1 MPETTTVLG
10 GVLMVLSLVS
20 TGSAQTSSMIGS
32 LEPGT
37 PIERELA
44 GGQTHEYRIELLS
57 GQYFHVVV
65 DQRGIDVVVALS
77 GPNGN
82 QITEVDS
89 PNGAYGPES
98 LAVVVDTAGTYRVAV
113 RSLEKNVPAGKYEI
127 RVAEL
132 RTATEPDRQ
141 LIQAQAAVAEGK
153 ALLQKPSAASLKR
166 ALEKGGEALA
176 QFQAAGDQSE
186 QVGALDLLA
195 TANWMSGNAKEALGQ
210 MEQLVA
216 LLRKLDKPADLA
228 GALNNLTVLYSTL
241 GAPERAL
248 ETSREALD
256 LVRKLHNRSGE
267 AFVLGNI
274 GNIYFALGEYEKALE
289 YHEQALPLDKELNP
303 AAYPATLGNLG
314 SVYSVLGDHQ
324 KAEEYFEQALAIHHQ
339 TKARNEANDLNSLGL
354 EYTET
359 GQKEKAL
366 DCLQRALALA
376 QATGARD
383 TETSTLHNLGLYYSR
398 QEDHAKALEYYSKAL
413 ANERQIGARNG
424 EATTLNSLGLESM
437 DLRDFK
443 SAAERFQEGLAL
455 ARTLGDRRIE
465 ERLLY
470 DSGHL
475 ALRQD
480 DLPQARTQFEAALAV
495 AEGLRSGVARPELRA
510 SFFSTVQDTFKSY
523 IWTLMALDKARPN
536 EGFDGLALEAAE
548 RGRAR
553 SLLEMLRESRVD
565 IRRGVDGSLRE
576 RESALLRQIDDRAQR
591 SIQLAG
597 SGRDAKQL
605 EVLRQEISGLEN
617 EHQQVQAAIRKSSPS
632 YSALMQPQPLAVAAI
647 QREAIDSDTLLLEY
661 SLSKTHSFL
670 WVAAP
675 GELHSFALP
684 PEEEIETA
692 ARRFYTQLT
701 ARNQRPPGETEQARR
716 ARIRKA
722 DAEVP
727 VAAAGLS
734 KMILEPAAPLLTGKR
749 LVVIADGALEYI
761 PFEALA
767 DPSKS
772 AYLPLLVGHEIV
784 REPSASVLAIQRRE
798 NMGRHPAPRSVAVLA
813 DPVFDSADPRVTGHN
828 PSAPLSDRT
837 LERAATG
844 AGALNSSLR
853 LPRLP
858 FTREEAAAV
867 ISFARGEDG
876 RKALDFD
883 ASLDLAMSPELRNY
897 RIVHFATHGLFLP
910 DNPSLSGLVF
920 SLVDRQG
927 KPARGFLRLADIYN
941 LDLPAELVVL
951 SACQTALGKELKGEG
966 IVGLTRGFMYAGSRR
981 VVASLWKV
989 DDFATAALM
998 KRFYGSMLTGG
1009 HPAPAALREAK
1020 ISLFRQRTWSA
1031 PYFWAAFI
1039 VQGEWK

>member
-1 MPETTTVLG
+1 MAGTVLG
-10 GVLMVLSLVS
+10 GILVAFSLVS
-20 TGSAQTSSMIGS
+20 AGSAQTGSAIGS
-32 LEPGT
+32 LEPGK
-37 PIERELA
+37 PVERELA
-44 GGQTHEYRIELLS
+44 GGQTHKYRIELLA

-65 DQRGIDVVVALS
+65 DQRGIDVVVALL

-82 QITEVDS
+82 QILEVDT

-98 LAVVVDTAGTYRVAV
+98 LAAVVDTAGSYRVAV
-113 RSLEKNVPAGKYEI
+113 RSLDKNVPAGKYEI

-132 RTATEPDRQ
+132 RTATEQDRQ
-141 LIQAQAAVAEGK
+141 RIQAQAAVAEGK
-153 ALLQKPSAASLKR
+153 ELLGTPSAASLKG
-166 ALEKGGEALA
+166 AMEKGGEALA
-176 QFQAAGDQSE
+176 QFRAAGDESG

-195 TANWMSGNAKEALGQ
+195 TANWMSGNAKEALEQ
-210 MEQLVA
+210 MEQMVA
-216 LLRKLDKPADLA
+216 LLRKLGEPGNLA
-228 GALNNLTVLYSTL
+228 AALNNLNILYTSL
-241 GAPERAL
+241 GMPERAL
-248 ETSREALD
+248 DTSREALD
-256 LVRKLHNRSGE
+256 LVRKLHNRGGE

-274 GNIYFALGEYEKALE
+274 GVIYYHLGEYEEALE
-289 YHEQALPLDKELNP
+289 YLEQALPLDKELNP
-303 AAYPATLGNLG
+303 PAYPTALSNLG
-314 SVYSVLGDHQ
+314 SVYAALGDHQ

-339 TKARNEANDLNSLGL
+339 TKNRNEAGDLNSLGL
-354 EYTET
+354 EYIET
-359 GQKEKAL
+359 GQKQKAL
-366 DCLQRALALA
+366 DYLQQALLIA
-376 QATGARD
+376 QATGARE
-383 TETSTLHNLGLYYSR
+383 TETATLHNLGLYYSR

-413 ANERQIGARNG
+413 AIERQIGARHG
-424 EATTLNSLGLESM
+424 EAVTLNSLGQAHM

-443 SAAERFQEGLAL
+443 SAADRFQEGLAL
-455 ARTLGDRRIE
+455 ARALGDRRTE
-465 ERLLY
+465 ERILY
-470 DSGHL
+470 NSGHL
-475 ALRQD
+475 ALRQG

-495 AEGLRSGVARPELRA
+495 AEGLRSGVARQELRA

-523 IWTLMALDKARPN
+523 IWTLMALHAARPN

-553 SLLEMLRESRVD
+553 SLLEMLREARVD

-576 RESALLRQIDDRAQR
+576 RESTLLRQIDDRAQR
-591 SIQLAG
+591 SIQLAS

-605 EVLRQEISGLEN
+605 EALRLEISGLEN
-617 EHQQVQAAIRKSSPS
+617 EHQQVQAAIRKSSPG
-632 YSALMQPQPLAVAAI
+632 YSALMQPQPLAVATI
-647 QREAIDSDTLLLEY
+647 QRETLDSDTLLLEY
-661 SLSKTHSFL
+661 SVSKTHSFL
-670 WVAAP
+670 WVVAP
-675 GELHSFALP
+675 GALHSFALP
-684 PEEEIETA
+684 KEEEIETA
-692 ARRFYTQLT
+692 ARRLYALLT
-701 ARNQRPPGETEQARR
+701 ARNQRPQGETEQARL

-727 VAAAGLS
+727 LAAAGLS
-734 KMILEPAAPLLTGKR
+734 KMILDPAAQLLTGKR

-772 AYLPLLVGHEIV
+772 DYVPLLVGHEIV

-798 NMGRHPAPRSVAVLA
+798 TIDREPAPRSVAVLA
-813 DPVFDSADPRVTGHN
+813 DPVFDSADPRVAGHS

-858 FTREEAAAV
+858 FTRDEAAAV
-867 ISFARGEDG
+867 LSFVRGEDG

-883 ASLDLAMSPELRNY
+883 ASLDTAMSPELRNY

-927 KPARGFLRLADIYN
+927 KPVRGFLRLQDIYN

-951 SACQTALGKELKGEG
+951 SACQTALGKQLKGEG

-989 DDFATAALM
+989 DDFATAELM
-998 KRFYGSMLTGG
+998 KRFYGGMLTGG
-1009 HPAPAALREAK
+1009 HPAAAALREAK
-1020 ISLFRQRTWSA
+1020 ISLFRQGTWSS
-1031 PYFWAAFI
+1031 PYFWAAFV

>member
-10 GVLMVLSLVS
+10 GMLMVLSLVS
-20 TGSAQTSSMIGS
+20 AGSAQTSSMIGS
-32 LEPGT
+32 LEPGK

-44 GGQTHEYRIELLS
+44 GGQTHEYRIELPAS
-57 GQYFHVVV
+57 QYFHVVV
-65 DQRGIDVVVALS
+65 DQRGIDVVVALL
-77 GPNGN
+77 GPDGKE
-82 QITEVDS
+82 ILEVDA
-89 PNGAYGPES
+89 PNGAWGPES

-132 RTATEPDRQ
+132 RTATEQDRK

-153 ALLQKPSAASLKR
+153 ALLEKPAAASLKR

-176 QFQAAGDQSE
+176 QFRAAGDESE
-186 QVGALDLLA
+186 EVGALDLLA
-195 TANWMSGNAKEALGQ
+195 TANWMSGNAKEALEQ

-228 GALNNLTVLYSTL
+228 AALNNLTILYSTL
-241 GAPERAL
+241 GMPERAL
-248 ETSREALD
+248 DTSREALD
-256 LVRKLHNRSGE
+256 LVRKLRNRSGE
-267 AFVLGNI
+267 AFVLGSI
-274 GNIYFALGEYEKALE
+274 GIIYLALGEYEKALE
-289 YHEQALPLDKELNP
+289 YFEQALPLDKELNP
-303 AAYPATLGNLG
+303 AAYPTTLSNLG
-314 SVYSVLGDHQ
+314 SVYAALGDHQ
-324 KAEEYFEQALAIHHQ
+324 KAEEYFEQALSIHHQ
-339 TKARNEANDLNSLGL
+339 TKNRNEAGDLNSLGW
-354 EYTET
+354 EYRET
-359 GQKEKAL
+359 GQKQRAL
-366 DCLQRALALA
+366 DCFQQALVLA
-376 QATGARD
+376 QATGARE
-383 TETSTLHNLGLYYSR
+383 TETSVLHNLGAYYSD
-398 QEDHAKALEYYSKAL
+398 QEDYAKALEYFSKAL

-424 EATTLNSLGLESM
+424 EASTLNSLGLVHLY
-437 DLRDFK
+437 LRDFK
-443 SAAERFQEGLAL
+443 SAAERFDEGLKL
-455 ARTLGDRRIE
+455 ARSLGDRRIE

-470 DSGHL
+470 NSGHL

-495 AEGLRSGVARPELRA
+495 AEGLRYGVARQELRA
-510 SFFSTVQDTFKSY
+510 SFFSTVQDAFKSY

-536 EGFDGLALEAAE
+536 EGFDALALEAAE

-553 SLLEMLRESRVD
+553 SLLEMLREARVD

-576 RESALLRQIDDRAQR
+576 REASLLRQIDDRAQR
-591 SIQLAG
+591 SIQLAS
-597 SGRDAKQL
+597 SGRDPKQL
-605 EVLRQEISGLEN
+605 EALRQEISGLEN
-617 EHQQVQAAIRKSSPS
+617 EHQQVQAAIRKSSPG
-632 YSALMQPQPLAVAAI
+632 YSALMQPQPLALAAI

-670 WVAAP
+670 WVVAP
-675 GELHSFALP
+675 GALHSFALP

-692 ARRFYTQLT
+692 ARRFYALLT

-734 KMILEPAAPLLTGKR
+734 KMILEPAAQLLTGKR

-772 AYLPLLVGHEIV
+772 VYVPLLVGHEIV

-798 NMGRHPAPRSVAVLA
+798 TIGRQPAPRSVAVLA
-813 DPVFDSADPRVTGHN
+813 DPVFDSADPRVTGHS

-858 FTREEAAAV
+858 FTRDEAAAV
-867 ISFARGEDG
+867 LSFARGADG

-883 ASLDLAMSPELRNY
+883 ANLDLAMSPELRDY

-927 KPARGFLRLADIYN
+927 KPVRGFLRLEDIYN

-951 SACQTALGKELKGEG
+951 SACQTALGKEMKGEG

-998 KRFYGSMLTGG
+998 KRFYGGMLTGG
-1009 HPAPAALREAK
+1009 HPGAAALREAK
-1020 ISLFRQRTWSA
+1020 ISLFRQKTWSA